1 MRENEREKAMRY
13 AGIITAAGL
22 SSRMRDFKPVM
33 TVGDSTM
40 LADIVGNYRF
50 IGAEEI
56 VAVGGYKGELLKK
69 NAEILGISFAENPDY
84 ADTGMFE
91 SFCIGVKALRNEY
104 DYVLVS
110 PCDVPVISRETLRK
124 LSEAEG
130 DVIRPVCNGRGGH
143 PLILSRKAAEKIA
156 GYTGEN
162 GIQGAVRTLGFEVN
176 SVEVDDVGILMDAD
190 TPEDF
195 KALRKLRMEQKSGG
209 SLWPDISVTIAK
221 ADTVL
226 TPRIAQFLDLA
237 ASAPAGLWADRF
249 HPVLSSR
256 QDLLQPGVG
265 IGLFD
270 LYHLRPHPVPDHCIL
285 HKDGH
290 AFGMAYPQSLRGH
303 IFYCQFHQC
312 ILLHSHSPGLT
323 IPPSS
328 GDWNPAAG

>member
-1 MRENEREKAMRY
+1 MRY

-22 SSRMRDFKPVM
+22 SSRMRDFKPLM
-33 TVGDSTM
+33 TVGDRTM
-40 LADIVGNYRF
+40 LADIVSNYRF

-56 VAVGGYKGELLKK
+56 VAVGGYKGDLLKK
-69 NAEILGISFAENPDY
+69 NTEILGISFAENPDY

-91 SFCIGVKALRNEY
+91 SFCIGVKALKDDY

-110 PCDVPVISRETLRK
+110 PCDVPVISKDTLRK

-162 GIQGAVRTLGFEVN
+162 GIQGAVRNLGFEVN
-176 SVEVDDVGILMDAD
+176 SVEVDDIGILMDAD

-195 KALRKLRMEQKSGG
+195 KALRKLRMEHNSGG

-226 TPRIAQFLDLA
+226 TPRTAQFLEMIDHTGSIQS
-237 ASAPAGLWADRF
+237 ASACLHMSYTTGWKLLNSVEAELGYPLIERKSGGEKGGG
-249 HPVLSSR
+249 SR
-256 QDLLQPGVG
+256 LTEKGKRLLKAYSDYLEDIRNYSIKSFEEHFGDLE
-265 IGLFD
+265 
-270 LYHLRPHPVPDHCIL
+270 
-285 HKDGH
+285 
-290 AFGMAYPQSLRGH
+290 
-303 IFYCQFHQC
+303 
-312 ILLHSHSPGLT
+312 
-323 IPPSS
+323 
-328 GDWNPAAG
+328 